1 MSRPQVVVVGRPNVG
16 KSSLV
21 NRLAGK
27 RVAVVEEQRGVTRDR
42 KAVEVEWRGV
52 NFDLVD
58 TGGWLESGDSLEDKV
73 SKQAE
78 AALKSAQLVLLVVDA
93 ATGPVEEDS
102 KAAKWVRK
110 SGRPVLLIANKVD
123 DQQHEAAS
131 WEFLSL
137 GAGEPLMVSAQHGR
151 GSGDLLDRIVDLLE
165 DEVDEVVGD
174 DDGAL
179 RVAIV
184 GRPNVGKSTLF
195 NQLIGEERSVV
206 HDMPGT
212 TRDAIDT
219 VVETSAGLIRF
230 IDTAGMRKRARTE
243 AGLETYAVIRSL
255 DALDRADI
263 AILVIDATDGATG
276 QDQRLAER
284 ISASGC
290 PAIVVLKQVGTR
302 AYGRARHGARDGGR
316 ETRVFGRRPRAE
328 DNGAFGQ
335 GCASLVAGVDD
346 GRDRLRQTRPHRR
359 IESRHSR
366 SPDQATSTDGQDP
379 LRGPGRHRTADLHLV
394 CRRPTTRYV
403 FAVRRTFASGTF
415 SIGRVADS
423 SARSSRIVVVT
434 NWCENC
440 DRPEE
445 GDFCSVCGAEMVE
458 PERQPV
464 PWRWRLFIVASIIY
478 LVWRTYQIIR
488 G

>member
-1 MSRPQVVVVGRPNVG
+1 MKRPQVVIVGRPNVG

-21 NRLAGK
+21 NRLAGR

-52 NFDLVD
+52 SFDVVD
-58 TGGWLESGDSLEDKV
+58 TGGWLAAGDTLEDKV

-78 AALKSAQLVLLVVDA
+78 AALKSADLVLLVVDA
-93 ATGPVEEDS
+93 STGPVEEDS
-102 KAAKWVRK
+102 TAAKWVRNSK
-110 SGRPVLLIANKVD
+110 RPVLLVVNKVD

-137 GAGEPLMVSAQHGR
+137 GVGDPFMVSAQHGR
-151 GSGDLLDRIVDLLE
+151 GSGDLLDRIVDDLGDQTVE
-165 DEVDEVVGD
+165 VADED

-212 TRDAIDT
+212 TRDAVDT
-219 VVETSAGLIRF
+219 VVDTSAGLIRF

-243 AGLETYAVIRSL
+243 AGLETYSVLRSL

-263 AILVIDATDGATG
+263 AILVIDAQEGATG

-290 PAIVVLKQVGTR
+290 PAIVILNKWELVLPDERDAILASVGDKLAFLGDAPVLKMTALSGKGVHRLWPALSTAALDYAKRVPTGALNR
-302 AYGRARHGARDGGR
+302 AIRDLQIKQPAPTGKIRYAVQGASEPPTFTLFIAGRL
-316 ETRVFGRRPRAE
+316 P
-328 DNGAFGQ
+328 
-335 GCASLVAGVDD
+335 
-346 GRDRLRQTRPHRR
+346 
-359 IESRHSR
+359 
-366 SPDQATSTDGQDP
+366 
-379 LRGPGRHRTADLHLV
+379 
-394 CRRPTTRYV
+394 PTYLRYV
-403 FAVRRTFASGTF
+403 ERSLREKFELGASPIRVRV
-415 SIGRVADS
+415 RV
-423 SARSSRIVVVT
+423 
-434 NWCENC
+434 E
-440 DRPEE
+440 
-445 GDFCSVCGAEMVE
+445 
-458 PERQPV
+458 
-464 PWRWRLFIVASIIY
+464 
-478 LVWRTYQIIR
+478 
-488 G
+488 